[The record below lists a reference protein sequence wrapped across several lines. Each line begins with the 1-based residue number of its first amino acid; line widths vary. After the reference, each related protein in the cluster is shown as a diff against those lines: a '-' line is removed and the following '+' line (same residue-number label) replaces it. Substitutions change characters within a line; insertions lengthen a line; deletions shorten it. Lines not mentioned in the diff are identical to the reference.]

1 MLSVGRVW
9 PQLLFHL
16 GIQLN
21 VWLAFKHPSFLG
33 MKLKDP
39 VYQKKDVRMAK
50 CALKEFEGVSEG
62 SNTLLKV
69 RMWSFLKTATPFLVI
84 HLAMDFTG

>member
-1 MLSVGRVW
+1 
-9 PQLLFHL
+9 
-16 GIQLN
+16 
-21 VWLAFKHPSFLG
+21 
-33 MKLKDP
+33 MKLIDP

-50 CALKEFEGVSEG
+50 CTLKEFEGVSEG

-84 HLAMDFTG
+84 HLATDFTG